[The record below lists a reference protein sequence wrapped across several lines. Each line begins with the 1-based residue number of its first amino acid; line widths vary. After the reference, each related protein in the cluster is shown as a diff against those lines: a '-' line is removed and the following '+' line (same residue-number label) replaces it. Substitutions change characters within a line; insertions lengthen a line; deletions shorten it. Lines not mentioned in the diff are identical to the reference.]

1 MSSSLFNF
9 FHSIKNKSAI
19 FFCGCFLSIS
29 IGCQKENNVI
39 TAYKSNF
46 ENPKQTTLPEIEY
59 SANNINEWQVFN
71 NRIECL
77 VSSKERKIHLLTR
90 KLGNQNGN
98 LEMKVRLGFFNDKIS
113 NLNKNWAGFYIG
125 SSTSF
130 SKSSSTILKKGI
142 NIGMCTNGALFI
154 GAPSPNHK
162 NPTIINSLKN
172 GVDLK
177 IVISNYLN
185 NYTIDFSV
193 LDSKSRKILGR
204 ISKKDITPEQITGD
218 LGLISNFENSEITTS
233 TATKSVWF
241 KDWEIK
247 GTKVTLLAK

>member
-9 FHSIKNKSAI
+9 FHSIKNKSTVL
-19 FFCGCFLSIS
+19 FCGCFLLIS
-29 IGCQKENNVI
+29 IGCQKENNFT

-46 ENPKQTTLPEIEY
+46 SNPKQTTLPELEY
-59 SANNINEWQVFN
+59 SANNINEWKVFN

-77 VSSKERKIHLLTR
+77 VSNEERKIHLLTR
-90 KLGNQNGN
+90 KLANQNGD

-113 NLNKNWAGFYIG
+113 SLNKNWAGFHIG
-125 SSTSF
+125 SNTSF
-130 SKSSSTILKKGI
+130 ENSSTLQKKGI

-162 NPTIINSLKN
+162 NPIIINALKK

-177 IVISNYLN
+177 ISISNHLN

-193 LDSKSRKILGR
+193 LDSTNGKVLAR
-204 ISKKDITPEQITGD
+204 ISKKDIAPEQITGD
-218 LGLISNFENSEITTS
+218 LGLISNFENSEMIIS
-233 TATKSVWF
+233 KPTKSVWF
-241 KDWEIK
+241 QDWEIK
-247 GTKVTLLAK
+247 GSKVALLTK